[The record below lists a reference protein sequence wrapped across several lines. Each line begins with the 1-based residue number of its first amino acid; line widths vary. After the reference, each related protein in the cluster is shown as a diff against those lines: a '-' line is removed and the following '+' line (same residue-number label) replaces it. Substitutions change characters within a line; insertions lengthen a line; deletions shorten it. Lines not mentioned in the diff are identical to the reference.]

1 MKVRINNNQPTAA
14 QRKTLHQECVKEFET
29 LLKTFNRDVMIQL
42 IYLFHFKY
50 NYGQK
55 RLENLT
61 NDLKE
66 VLQNIHA
73 RYELSENDTPWICEK
88 KLKDDGIDI
97 DALIGKG

>member
-1 MKVRINNNQPTAA
+1 MRVRINNNKPTAA
-14 QRKTLHQECVKEFET
+14 QRKTLRQECVKEFET
-29 LLKTFNRDVMIQL
+29 LLGTFNRDVMIQL

-50 NYGQK
+50 GYGQK

-66 VLQNIHA
+66 ALQSIHV

-88 KLKDDGIDI
+88 KLKDNGINV
-97 DALIGKG
+97 DALLEEG